1 MSRLYG
7 YAGIF
12 ASIVLIAFG
21 AGAGARAARGT
32 TAVPSTT

>member
-7 YAGIF
+7 YAGIV
-12 ASIVLIAFG
+12 ASIVLIAF
-21 AGAGARAARGT
+21 GAGARAARGT